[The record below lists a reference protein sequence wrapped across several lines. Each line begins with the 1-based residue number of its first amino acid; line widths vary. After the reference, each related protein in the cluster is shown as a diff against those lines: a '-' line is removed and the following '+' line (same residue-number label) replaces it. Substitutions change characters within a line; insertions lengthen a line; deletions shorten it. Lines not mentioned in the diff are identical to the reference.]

1 MLLAVLA
8 AVGAFASSGYEVS
21 VPTMVANPGQRV
33 AVPIKFDTVCGV
45 SHVGVRVAYDP
56 QVLVF
61 MKAVEGDLTKILSDD
76 YVVAGDER
84 EGVVSVAAF
93 ARENVRSDVGGALA
107 TLVFAVRDGT
117 QGHYSDVTITRVK
130 LGDETGVRDI
140 TVGNPI
146 RTINGM
152 VRVMPKDATV
162 ARLEGAQTICPDSE
176 FASLVMKIGDGIQA
190 SDKQTGVRVSGEVIA
205 EGPVT
210 VEEPLNGWTS
220 GRYVLLSA
228 RTTGLQFSLQNLNSA
243 SMVCGFETKDGMT
256 TYYADLTVAEEIPV
270 LCDDEALTPGA
281 MNQIRANA
289 CLSFEGKTDS
299 VSLSRKSMWESA
311 KKIAVEG
318 PKGSVGIIADM
329 GIAPAFV
336 GLDETG
342 TLHLSYAMPSLAI
355 TSFSPETGA
364 VRFKVTPGEGNQI
377 VSELATG
384 YLHVYGSDNLGEKM
398 RYISSVGF
406 DLTPYL
412 KSNTRG
418 EGLLQVEL
426 GTYTF
431 LKVKVEAAQ
440 KVEGQTE

>member
-76 YVVAGDER
+76 YVVAGNER

-146 RTINGM
+146 RTVNGM

-289 CLSFEGKTDS
+289 CLAFEGKTDS
-299 VSLSRKSMWESA
+299 VSLSRKAMYESA

-318 PKGSVGIIADM
+318 PKGAVGIIADM
-329 GIAPAFV
+329 GISPAFV

-342 TLHLSYAMPSLAI
+342 TLHLSYSMPSLAI

-384 YLHVYGSDNLGEKM
+384 YLHVYGTDNLGEKM

-412 KSNTRG
+412 KADTRG
-418 EGLLQVEL
+418 EGLLHVEL
-426 GTYTF
+426 GIHSF
-431 LKVKVEAAQ
+431 LKIKVESVQ
-440 KVEGQTE
+440 KTEGQPE

>member
-61 MKAVEGDLTKILSDD
+61 MKAVEGDLTKTLSDD
-76 YVVAGDER
+76 YVVAGNER
-84 EGVVSVAAF
+84 EGIVSVAAF
-93 ARENVRSDVGGALA
+93 ARENVKPDVGGALA

-146 RTINGM
+146 RTVNGM

-289 CLSFEGKTDS
+289 CLAFEGKTDS
-299 VSLSRKSMWESA
+299 VSLSRKAMYESA

-318 PKGSVGIIADM
+318 PKGAVGIIADM
-329 GIAPAFV
+329 GISPAFV

-342 TLHLSYAMPSLAI
+342 TLHLSYSMPSLAI

-384 YLHVYGSDNLGEKM
+384 YLHVYGTDNLGEKM

-412 KSNTRG
+412 KADTRG
-418 EGLLQVEL
+418 EGLLHVEL
-426 GTYTF
+426 GTHSF
-431 LKVKVEAAQ
+431 LKIKVESVQ
-440 KVEGQTE
+440 KTEGQPE